1 MAKAK
6 QLVLEVL
13 ASLPDD
19 CSLEDVQYELYV
31 RQRIAEGEQAA
42 DQRKMKPHDQVL
54 REAREWFRRL

>member
-31 RQRIAEGEQAA
+31 RQRIAEGEQDAGLSTPA
-42 DQRKMKPHDQVL
+42 KTC
-54 REAREWFRRL
+54 